1 METNELEQ
9 IRLVL
14 KRFTYS
20 EALLEVLK
28 VRDQRQKIYADDW
41 KQQEDWELLALL
53 KMKIRRLQAFV
64 IGKKD
69 QKVYESIVDTLIDCA
84 NYDFFLLQ
92 NTLDR
97 LKEETKK

>member
-41 KQQEDWELLALL
+41 KLQEDWELLALL
-53 KMKIRRLQAFV
+53 KMKLRRLQAFV

-69 QKVYESIVDTLIDCA
+69 QKVYEDQIEVLRDLCNYTL
-84 NYDFFLLQ
+84 FMMQ
-92 NTLDR
+92 NNMDR
-97 LKEETKK
+97 MKEGK